1 MRLTTLL
8 AGAALAV
15 SVALSSGADAKN
27 ILRWASQ
34 GDALTLDPMSQN
46 EAPTNAMNLEIME
59 PLTKK
64 NKDLKTEPALAVSW
78 EMVEP
83 TVWRFGLRE
92 GVRFHE
98 GQPFT
103 ADDVLFSI
111 ERAQAK
117 TSGFREQVDKIRE
130 VRKVDDYT
138 VDLVTEQPNPILP
151 DQLVTIMMMSRSW
164 AEEHGVV
171 EPQDF
176 SHKEETYAV
185 RHANG
190 TGPFKLK
197 LREPDIR
204 TILVKNEDW
213 WGLEQW
219 AHNVDE
225 IVYTPIANQATRVA
239 ALLSGEL
246 DFLLDPP
253 VQDIGR
259 IRNAPGIDVQQ
270 VNQIRTIFF
279 GLDQGVAELRS
290 SNIKGKNPFADKRVR
305 QALYQAIDIDA
316 IHQKVMRGASVPAGI
331 ITAPGV
337 HGHTAELDERLPH
350 DPEAAKL
357 LLAEA
362 GYPDGFEVKLDCPN
376 DRYVNDEAIC
386 QAVVGM
392 LSRIGVKVNLDAQS
406 KSLHFPKIQN
416 RTSDFYMF
424 GWGVPTL
431 DSHFVFDFLY
441 ASDGTWN
448 AVGYANP
455 KVDGLIAA
463 IETQPDL
470 ELRDRMIAETW
481 QIVKDEIAYLPLHHQ
496 VITWAVR
503 ENLELPIIA
512 NDSPQF
518 RYARFK

>member
-1 MRLTTLL
+1 
-8 AGAALAV
+8 
-15 SVALSSGADAKN
+15 
-27 ILRWASQ
+27 
-34 GDALTLDPMSQN
+34 
-46 EAPTNAMNLEIME
+46 
-59 PLTKK
+59 
-64 NKDLKTEPALAVSW
+64 
-78 EMVEP
+78 
-83 TVWRFGLRE
+83 
-92 GVRFHE
+92 
-98 GQPFT
+98 
-103 ADDVLFSI
+103 
-111 ERAQAK
+111 
-117 TSGFREQVDKIRE
+117 
-130 VRKVDDYT
+130 
-138 VDLVTEQPNPILP
+138 
-151 DQLVTIMMMSRSW
+151 
-164 AEEHGVV
+164 
-171 EPQDF
+171 
-176 SHKEETYAV
+176 HKEETYAV

-350 DPEAAKL
+350 DP
-357 LLAEA
+357 
-362 GYPDGFEVKLDCPN
+362 
-376 DRYVNDEAIC
+376 
-386 QAVVGM
+386 
-392 LSRIGVKVNLDAQS
+392 
-406 KSLHFPKIQN
+406 
-416 RTSDFYMF
+416 
-424 GWGVPTL
+424 
-431 DSHFVFDFLY
+431 
-441 ASDGTWN
+441 
-448 AVGYANP
+448 
-455 KVDGLIAA
+455 
-463 IETQPDL
+463 
-470 ELRDRMIAETW
+470 
-481 QIVKDEIAYLPLHHQ
+481 
-496 VITWAVR
+496 
-503 ENLELPIIA
+503 
-512 NDSPQF
+512 
-518 RYARFK
+518 

>member
-1 MRLTTLL
+1 
-8 AGAALAV
+8 
-15 SVALSSGADAKN
+15 
-27 ILRWASQ
+27 
-34 GDALTLDPMSQN
+34 
-46 EAPTNAMNLEIME
+46 
-59 PLTKK
+59 
-64 NKDLKTEPALAVSW
+64 
-78 EMVEP
+78 
-83 TVWRFGLRE
+83 
-92 GVRFHE
+92 
-98 GQPFT
+98 
-103 ADDVLFSI
+103 
-111 ERAQAK
+111 
-117 TSGFREQVDKIRE
+117 
-130 VRKVDDYT
+130 
-138 VDLVTEQPNPILP
+138 
-151 DQLVTIMMMSRSW
+151 
-164 AEEHGVV
+164 
-171 EPQDF
+171 
-176 SHKEETYAV
+176 
-185 RHANG
+185 
-190 TGPFKLK
+190 
-197 LREPDIR
+197 
-204 TILVKNEDW
+204 
-213 WGLEQW
+213 
-219 AHNVDE
+219 
-225 IVYTPIANQATRVA
+225 
-239 ALLSGEL
+239 
-246 DFLLDPP
+246 
-253 VQDIGR
+253 

-316 IHQKVMRGASVPAGI
+316 IHRKVRRGASVPAGI

-350 DPEAAKL
+350 GPEAAKL

-481 QIVKDEIAYLPLHHQ
+481 QIVKDEIAYLPLHHR